1 MKRNRGATWS
11 PRRNREGL
19 GARLRALALSALL
32 VASQV
37 LGLFGAALG
46 PEAAYASSPQTQ
58 TSSLNDL
65 HNPDGSKYFSDVVG
79 VTREQVVAEL
89 EAHEHDSFYLG
100 TPYEG
105 LQSVSLGGTGGR
117 PHPNGSGLSPA
128 GMQCSG
134 FVAYVLAA
142 AGGNPY
148 GTLAYGSDGWWSL
161 RAWHHVAVAN
171 DVVCYTFDS
180 KEELLASGL
189 AQKGDI
195 VVAYATDPEIAAGR
209 DQYGNATD
217 AHVGFF
223 WGDSPSE
230 DLMWQSIH
238 PSNGFGTVVSGNQIS
253 PIQGKVYPC
262 VYALYPMGPTT
273 RLYDPIQ
280 FRVQKVDSE
289 GAQVSDWDAQGN
301 ATTEGAQFTIRFYEG
316 VTADSVDQLPSSPT
330 RTWVIQTKDIDGHVR
345 AWLDD
350 QFKVSGDDW
359 YYSDNGKIS
368 LPVGSFTVQETKAP
382 EGYLMSDPDVHLGQV
397 KAGTDGYAVVDKI
410 GNWTNLFD
418 QQDAG
423 AGLAVADDVV
433 RGGAKFSKIDAER
446 DEAVPQGDATLAG
459 AEITIR
465 NDSAKAV
472 EVNGTWYQ
480 PGDDVLTLTTGEDG
494 TAQTAADALP
504 YGSYTARETKA
515 SRGYLLNE
523 SWSRSFQITEDG
535 QMADC
540 SNTPLPEDVIRGGA
554 NFLKID
560 AERDEAVPEGAATLA
575 GATIAI
581 RNDSARSVLVG
592 GTWYQPGEDV
602 LTLTTGE
609 DGTSQTAADALP
621 YGTYTARETAP
632 SRGYLL
638 NSSWSK
644 TFSVSEQGAIADCTD
659 SPVEQ
664 QVIRGDLSAVKAEE
678 DSMARMAWVPF
689 LVTSQTTG
697 EWHVVVTDENGMI
710 DTSSDWNPHTQR
722 TNASDAAYDPATGK
736 VDDSKLDPAAGI
748 WFSGNADDATPVD
761 DTLGALPYDTYSVQ
775 ELRSKANE
783 GHSLVGFSV
792 TVTRN
797 GVNLHMGT
805 VDEWTVAIGTT
816 LTDAEGEKCVPASA
830 STRLIDE
837 VSYQGL
843 TPGATYTLEGELHL
857 VNADG
862 TDGGTVATASTDFVP
877 GTKIGATEQAF
888 DVDTTQLGG
897 RSLVAFET
905 VRDASGQEVASH
917 ADLSDQGQTV
927 TVPAIH
933 TTLQGDAG
941 HESAATSHVTLTD
954 TVEYS
959 GLTPG
964 KAYTATGTLHLVNAD
979 GTDGGVAKDADG
991 KDVTASATFTPEA
1004 PDGSVEVTFDFD
1016 APDLSGKTVVAFE
1029 DVSHE
1034 GISYATHADITDEGQ
1049 SVRFPSV
1056 HTTATA
1062 DATGD
1067 HELPATSTQRVTDTV
1082 HMENLTAGH
1091 EYVVTGTLHVVA
1103 DDGTDAGTLKDSD
1116 GNDVTATTTFTAEAA
1131 TQDVTVAFDVDASGL
1146 AGKRVVAFEDLSTAG
1161 VTIATH
1167 ADITDE
1173 GQTLHVPAIHTTA
1186 TDEGGMHEHQLT
1198 DADSQMAITDT
1209 VSYEGLT
1216 PGTEYVATGTLHLV
1230 NADGTDGGT
1239 VKDAD
1244 GKDVT
1249 ASATFTPEASD
1260 GTVEVQFTFDASQLD
1275 GRTVV
1280 AFEDLS
1286 TAGVSV
1292 ATHADI
1298 TDEGQT
1304 VTVATPE
1311 TGNPQGGSSSYPN
1324 TGQGPVAAVLIA
1336 AGLTAVCAAGIRGAL
1351 RRRKTADESE
1361 SK

>member
-494 TAQTAADALP
+494 TAQT
-504 YGSYTARETKA
+504 TA
-515 SRGYLLNE
+515 
-523 SWSRSFQITEDG
+523 
-535 QMADC
+535 
-540 SNTPLPEDVIRGGA
+540 
-554 NFLKID
+554 
-560 AERDEAVPEGAATLA
+560 
-575 GATIAI
+575 
-581 RNDSARSVLVG
+581 
-592 GTWYQPGEDV
+592 
-602 LTLTTGE
+602 
-609 DGTSQTAADALP
+609 
-621 YGTYTARETAP
+621 
-632 SRGYLL
+632 RGYLL

-644 TFSVSEQGAIADCTD
+644 TFSVTDQGAIADCTD
-659 SPVEQ
+659 SPVDQ
-664 QVIRGDLSAVKAEE
+664 QVMRGGAIFGKIDAERDEAVPQGDATLAGAEITITNASAKAVEVNGTWYQPG
-678 DSMARMAWVPF
+678 DDV
-689 LVTSQTTG
+689 LTLTTG
-697 EWHVVVTDENGMI
+697 EDGTAQ
-710 DTSSDWNPHTQR
+710 TRPPR
-722 TNASDAAYDPATGK
+722 TPCPTAPTRPARPRR
-736 VDDSKLDPAAGI
+736 PAA
-748 WFSGNADDATPVD
+748 T
-761 DTLGALPYDTYSVQ
+761 
-775 ELRSKANE
+775 
-783 GHSLVGFSV
+783 
-792 TVTRN
+792 
-797 GVNLHMGT
+797 
-805 VDEWTVAIGTT
+805 
-816 LTDAEGEKCVPASA
+816 C
-830 STRLIDE
+830 STRAGAGP
-837 VSYQGL
+837 SRSPRTARWPTAR
-843 TPGATYTLEGELHL
+843 TP
-857 VNADG
+857 
-862 TDGGTVATASTDFVP
+862 
-877 GTKIGATEQAF
+877 
-888 DVDTTQLGG
+888 
-897 RSLVAFET
+897 RS
-905 VRDASGQEVASH
+905 
-917 ADLSDQGQTV
+917 
-927 TVPAIH
+927 P
-933 TTLQGDAG
+933 
-941 HESAATSHVTLTD
+941 
-954 TVEYS
+954 
-959 GLTPG
+959 
-964 KAYTATGTLHLVNAD
+964 
-979 GTDGGVAKDADG
+979 
-991 KDVTASATFTPEA
+991 
-1004 PDGSVEVTFDFD
+1004 
-1016 APDLSGKTVVAFE
+1016 
-1029 DVSHE
+1029 
-1034 GISYATHADITDEGQ
+1034 
-1049 SVRFPSV
+1049 
-1056 HTTATA
+1056 
-1062 DATGD
+1062 
-1067 HELPATSTQRVTDTV
+1067 
-1082 HMENLTAGH
+1082 
-1091 EYVVTGTLHVVA
+1091 
-1103 DDGTDAGTLKDSD
+1103 
-1116 GNDVTATTTFTAEAA
+1116 
-1131 TQDVTVAFDVDASGL
+1131 
-1146 AGKRVVAFEDLSTAG
+1146 
-1161 VTIATH
+1161 
-1167 ADITDE
+1167 
-1173 GQTLHVPAIHTTA
+1173 
-1186 TDEGGMHEHQLT
+1186 
-1198 DADSQMAITDT
+1198 
-1209 VSYEGLT
+1209 
-1216 PGTEYVATGTLHLV
+1216 
-1230 NADGTDGGT
+1230 
-1239 VKDAD
+1239 
-1244 GKDVT
+1244 
-1249 ASATFTPEASD
+1249 
-1260 GTVEVQFTFDASQLD
+1260 
-1275 GRTVV
+1275 RT
-1280 AFEDLS
+1280 
-1286 TAGVSV
+1286 
-1292 ATHADI
+1292 
-1298 TDEGQT
+1298 
-1304 VTVATPE
+1304 
-1311 TGNPQGGSSSYPN
+1311 
-1324 TGQGPVAAVLIA
+1324 
-1336 AGLTAVCAAGIRGAL
+1336 
-1351 RRRKTADESE
+1351 
-1361 SK
+1361 